1 MTIPAFSK
9 ILRAALFMTL
19 FTLLGGCASKSP
31 QLASDAGE
39 EQVDQ
44 SCSYFYFL
52 WGTQAEIHR
61 SYPEALEAY
70 EKALIC
76 DPNSDYIETKIP
88 VLYLKMGKA
97 KHAARWLESKITDSP
112 ERYDYQMLLAGI
124 YVRQEEI
131 EKAVEL
137 YTQLLG
143 EGLQDENISLRLG
156 LLYTHLGKYEK
167 ARQIFNEMIQTNP
180 ESYFAHLSLAR
191 LLEQT
196 GDRSSASISYEK
208 AFALNWSRELAFE
221 LGQHYLSTNK
231 FEESLR
237 VFTTITRNDP
247 LDERAALSQVQAL
260 LELQRDAE
268 ALEQLDTIATYTKN
282 LERIDIIRSKVLL
295 RQDKR
300 EEARNILVSLVNRV
314 RSSQGLYMLA
324 LLGFQD
330 KSLETALK
338 YLERLAPDDEEF
350 EEGVYLKTRIY
361 RLQNRTSLSKK
372 LLSELIRDKE
382 HRTPLYFMLL
392 GSLYQYDKDYFT
404 AQEILDKGIALFPDN
419 AQIHFEYGMVLER
432 SGKFQ
437 QAVDKMKEVLVLQP
451 DHAEALNYIGYTWA
465 DQNSH
470 LDKALEY
477 IKKANTIKPDNA
489 YIIDSLGWV
498 YYRLGKLNKAAAA
511 LERSLSLLPA
521 DPQIYEHLGDV
532 YNALGKSQKAIDMYQ
547 KGYDSFTSEE
557 KKAIIREKI
566 DKITRS
572 QPSS

>member
-1 MTIPAFSK
+1 MTCPTSSK
-9 ILRAALFMTL
+9 IFHGVLFLTL
-19 FTLLGGCASKSP
+19 FTVLVGCGAKSP
-31 QLASDAGE
+31 NFSDDYGG

-52 WGTQAEIHR
+52 WGTQAEINR

-88 VLYLKMGKA
+88 ILYLKMGETKQ
-97 KHAARWLESKITDSP
+97 AANWLENKIAESP
-112 ERYDYQMLLAGI
+112 ERYDFQMLLAGI
-124 YVRQEEI
+124 YVRQEQI

-137 YTQLLG
+137 YTQLLQK
-143 EGLQDENISLRLG
+143 GLQDEDISLRLG
-156 LLYTHLGKYEK
+156 LLYTHLGKYKK
-167 ARQIFNEMIQTNP
+167 ARQIFNEMIQANP

-196 GDRSSASISYEK
+196 GDRSAAGRSYEK
-208 AFALNWSRELAFE
+208 ALALNWSRELAFE
-221 LGQHYLSTNK
+221 LGQHYLAMSK

-237 VFTTITRNDP
+237 IFTTITKNNP
-247 LDERAALSQVQAL
+247 LDERAALSRVQAL
-260 LELQRDAE
+260 LELHRDKE

-295 RQDKR
+295 RQKKR

-314 RSSQGLYMLA
+314 RSSQALYMLA
-324 LLGFQD
+324 LLEFQD
-330 KSLETALK
+330 KSLETALN
-338 YLERLAPDDEEF
+338 YLERLRPDDDEF
-350 EEGVYLKTRIY
+350 EEGVYLKTRIF
-361 RLQNRTSLSKK
+361 RLQNRTNLSKK
-372 LLSELIRDKE
+372 LLNELVRDKE
-382 HRTPLYFMLL
+382 HRTPLFFILL
-392 GSLYQYDKDYFT
+392 GALYQYEKDYPT
-404 AQEILDKGIALFPDN
+404 AQKILDQGITLFPDN

-432 SGKFQ
+432 RGKYQ
-437 QAVDKMKEVLVLQP
+437 QAIKKMKEVLVLQP

-465 DQNSH
+465 DQNIH

-477 IKKANTIKPDNA
+477 IKKANEIKPNNA

-498 YYRLGKLNKAAAA
+498 YYRLGKLHKAAAA

-557 KKAIIREKI
+557 KKATIREKI
-566 DKITRS
+566 DKITRN